1 MTEITGRTKSILQSN
16 GLRWTKQRRS
26 LIQILSN
33 AMDHYVDITE
43 VDRQMR
49 QEYPGISHNTIYR
62 NLQEFKKL
70 RLVEFNSGTTG
81 LMVKLECDVHHH
93 HHFIC
98 QRCGKVQEITMPN
111 FNYQQYQQ
119 QLPGAKI
126 TGHIFELYG
135 YCADCQREMAKKS

>member
-70 RLVEFNSGTTG
+70 RLVEFNG
-81 LMVKLECDVHHH
+81 
-93 HHFIC
+93 
-98 QRCGKVQEITMPN
+98 
-111 FNYQQYQQ
+111 
-119 QLPGAKI
+119 
-126 TGHIFELYG
+126 
-135 YCADCQREMAKKS
+135 